1 MSRYLRQT
9 VLPQIGADGQE
20 RIATAHVLVV
30 GAGGLGVPVLQYLAG
45 AGIGAITLIDPDR
58 VEESNLHRQPA
69 YRQHPVGPGGLAVT
83 EAKAERVISLPM
95 SAYLDEAVQDRVIAA
110 VAGFG

>member
-45 AGIGAITLIDPDR
+45 AGIGAITLIGQGANFGRAASAADTERLLADRGLLRAPAAPPAGPDTGEQEPLR
-58 VEESNLHRQPA
+58 KTA
-69 YRQHPVGPGGLAVT
+69 
-83 EAKAERVISLPM
+83 
-95 SAYLDEAVQDRVIAA
+95 
-110 VAGFG
+110 